1 MLKDIYKSAKSRM
14 QGAVNVLEEDLAGIR
29 TGRANPALV
38 ERIAVEYYGTMVPLQ
53 QLASIS
59 VPEPRSL
66 LIRPFDSSALNA
78 ITKAIQA
85 SDLGIMPTNDGK
97 NVRINLPIL
106 TEERREELVRM
117 VHHRVEEGR
126 VAVRNIRRDII
137 RELKEYE
144 QEKLI
149 SEDECERGEKE
160 IQKITDEYI
169 EILETIGNHKE
180 KEILEE

>member
-14 QGAVNVLEEDLAGIR
+14 QGAVKVLEEDLASIR

-38 ERIAVEYYGTMVPLQ
+38 ERITVEYYGSMVPLQ

-66 LIRPFDSSALNA
+66 LIRPFDSSTLNA
-78 ITKAIQA
+78 IAKAIQA
-85 SDLGIMPTNDGK
+85 SDLGIMPINDGK
-97 NVRINLPIL
+97 SVRINLPIL
-106 TEERREELVRM
+106 TEERRKELVRM

-126 VAVRNIRRDII
+126 IAIRNIRRDTIK
-137 RELKEYE
+137 ELKEYE

-149 SEDECERGEKE
+149 SEDERERGEKE
-160 IQKITDEYI
+160 IQKLTDEHI
-169 EILETIGNHKE
+169 EVLEAIANRKE